1 MQRSRVTISDVAK
14 AARVSPSTVSNLLN
28 GRDGQMRARTR
39 TRVLRAMEE
48 LGYQPS
54 RVARQLRTGVSRVIG
69 LVVPSVANP
78 FWGSFAR
85 VLEAE
90 ALRYGYQMLLC
101 NSERRPDRERSYVD
115 ELWADGVRTV
125 VLGTSLPSLSHL
137 VPAIERGLRLI
148 ALDREAQPDDPPL
161 VSVSVDNRLGAR
173 LLTAHLV
180 SLGHRRIGFVS
191 GALATV
197 SRRQRLA
204 GYRDALTE
212 AGFPLDDNLVW
223 AGGGPD
229 GYGDVEGAELGRKA
243 MAEVLEWPEPPS
255 GLVTINDM
263 FAIGAIAAAQERGVA
278 VPKDVSVVGFDDIV
292 LAGLYNPP
300 LTTVRQPLEEMAR
313 LVLDFVQRAYGAS
326 SETLSSS
333 IVVGPQLVVRS
344 SSGPPRNRGRRA
356 RRSRGDRPHDA
367 IDRVAGTM
375 PVQPRRVSPGRE
387 DRS

>member
-1 MQRSRVTISDVAK
+1 MQRSTVTISDVAK

-39 TRVLRAMEE
+39 SRVLRAMEE

-85 VLEAE
+85 VIEAE
-90 ALRYGYQMLLC
+90 ALQFGYQMLLC
-101 NSERRPDRERSYVD
+101 NSERRPERERSYVD

-137 VPAIERGLRLI
+137 VPAIERGLCLVS
-148 ALDREAQPDDPPL
+148 LDREAQPDDPPV

-173 LLTAHLV
+173 LVTGHLV

-204 GYRDALTE
+204 GYRDALVE
-212 AGFPLDDNLVW
+212 AGLPLDEDLVW
-223 AGGGPD
+223 AGGGSE

-243 MAEVLEWPEPPS
+243 MAAVLELPDPPT

-263 FAIGAIAAAQERGVA
+263 YAIGAIAAAQERGIA

-313 LVLDFVQRAYGAS
+313 LVLDFVQRAHGAS
-326 SETLSSS
+326 SQTLSSS
-333 IVVGPQLVVRS
+333 IVVGPQLVVRN
-344 SSGPPRNRGRRA
+344 SSGPPRNRGRQA
-356 RRSRGDRPHDA
+356 RGSRGGRPRGVMQNDKEM
-367 IDRVAGTM
+367 R
-375 PVQPRRVSPGRE
+375 
-387 DRS
+387 

>member
-1 MQRSRVTISDVAK
+1 MTISDVAK

-90 ALRYGYQMLLC
+90 ALQYGYQMLLC

-137 VPAIERGLRLI
+137 VPAIERGLCLI

-173 LLTAHLV
+173 LVTGHLV

-204 GYRDALTE
+204 GYRDALAE
-212 AGFPLDDNLVW
+212 AGLPLDDNLVW

-243 MAEVLEWPEPPS
+243 MAEVLQLPEPPT

-263 FAIGAIAAAQERGVA
+263 YAIGAIAAAQERGVA

-313 LVLDFVQRAYGAS
+313 LVLGFVQRAYGAS

-344 SSGPPRNRGRRA
+344 SSGPPRSGGRQFN
-356 RRSRGDRPHDA
+356 RSRGERPRDA
-367 IDRVAGTM
+367 IDRVARTM
-375 PVQPRRVSPGRE
+375 PVQRRRVSFERE
-387 DRS
+387 DRR

>member
-1 MQRSRVTISDVAK
+1 MQRSTVTISDVAK

-39 TRVLRAMEE
+39 SRVLRAMEE

-90 ALRYGYQMLLC
+90 ALQYGYQMLLC

-137 VPAIERGLRLI
+137 VPAIERGLCLVS
-148 ALDREAQPDDPPL
+148 LDREAQPGDPPL

-173 LLTAHLV
+173 LVTGHLV

-204 GYRDALTE
+204 GYRDALAE
-212 AGFPLDDNLVW
+212 AGLPLDDDLVW
-223 AGGGPD
+223 AGGGSE

-243 MAEVLEWPEPPS
+243 MAAVLELPDPPT

-263 FAIGAIAAAQERGVA
+263 YAIGAIAAAQESGVA

-313 LVLDFVQRAYGAS
+313 LVLNFVQRAHGAP

-344 SSGPPRNRGRRA
+344 SSGPPRSRVRQV
-356 RRSRGDRPHDA
+356 RRSRGERPRGVREHDNEM
-367 IDRVAGTM
+367 R
-375 PVQPRRVSPGRE
+375 
-387 DRS
+387 

>member
-1 MQRSRVTISDVAK
+1 MQRSTVTISDVAK

-28 GRDGQMRARTR
+28 GRDDRMRARTR
-39 TRVLRAMEE
+39 GRVLRAMEE

-78 FWGSFAR
+78 FWGSMAR

-90 ALRYGYQMLLC
+90 ALQFGYQVLLC
-101 NSERRPDRERSYVD
+101 NSERRPDRERSYVE

-137 VPAIERGLRLI
+137 VPAIERGLCLV
-148 ALDREAQPDDPPL
+148 AFDRETQPDDPPL
-161 VSVSVDNRLGAR
+161 VSVSVDNRLGAL
-173 LLTAHLV
+173 LLTRHLA

-191 GALATV
+191 GDIATV
-197 SRRQRLA
+197 SRRRRLA
-204 GYRDALTE
+204 GYKDAFAE
-212 AGFPLDDNLVW
+212 AGLPLDDNLVW
-223 AGGGPD
+223 TGGEPD
-229 GYGDVEGAELGRKA
+229 GYGDVEGAELGRKG
-243 MAEVLEWPEPPS
+243 MAALLDLPEPPT

-263 FAIGAIAAAQERGVA
+263 YAIGAIAAAQERGVV
-278 VPKDVSVVGFDDIV
+278 VPKDMSVVGFDDIV

-313 LVLDFVQRAYGAS
+313 FVLDVVQRAHDAS

-333 IVVGPQLVVRS
+333 IVVAPQLIVRA
-344 SSGPPRNRGRRA
+344 SSGPPRDRRRQV
-356 RRSRGDRPHDA
+356 RRSRAH
-367 IDRVAGTM
+367 
-375 PVQPRRVSPGRE
+375 
-387 DRS
+387 

>member
-1 MQRSRVTISDVAK
+1 VQRSTVTISDVAK
-14 AARVSPSTVSNLLN
+14 AARVSTSTVSNLLN

-39 TRVLRAMEE
+39 GRVLRAMEE

-90 ALRYGYQMLLC
+90 ALQYGYQMLLC

-137 VPAIERGLRLI
+137 VPAIERGLCLV
-148 ALDREAQPDDPPL
+148 ALDRETQPDDPPL
-161 VSVSVDNRLGAR
+161 VSVSVDNRLGAG
-173 LLTAHLV
+173 LLTGHLV

-191 GALATV
+191 GALGTV

-204 GYRDALTE
+204 GYKDALAE
-212 AGFPLDDNLVW
+212 ASLPFDDNLVW
-223 AGGGPD
+223 TGWEPD
-229 GYGDVEGAELGRKA
+229 GYGDVEGAELGRKG
-243 MAEVLEWPEPPS
+243 MAALLDLPQPPT

-263 FAIGAIAAAQERGVA
+263 YAIGAISAAQERGIA

-292 LAGLYNPP
+292 LAALYNPP

-313 LVLDFVQRAYGAS
+313 FVLDVVQRARGAS

-333 IVVGPQLVVRS
+333 IVVAPQLVVRR
-344 SSGPPRNRGRRA
+344 SSGPLGHRRRQV
-356 RRSRGDRPHDA
+356 RRSHA
-367 IDRVAGTM
+367 
-375 PVQPRRVSPGRE
+375 E
-387 DRS
+387 